1 MKGYV
6 KNKTHL
12 WRHAMKRSIGPGQQV
27 PLDELYEQYG
37 KKYDIQPGAD
47 FVQWLSSVK
56 LRDPSG
62 WEIVYDG
69 SEEAAPTSKSI
80 SAPTEVIEQ
89 VEVEATEEPVKEVDL
104 TELKKPKR
112 SSRSKD
118 LQKEMNSNANVRP
131 FIKKELTIQD
141 VIGFSVREARA
152 ELKKITDIKLLKY
165 ALTEARQLAGKDSLA
180 ILLRRRVQ
188 ELELTRR

>member
-6 KNKTHL
+6 RNKTNF
-12 WRHAMKRSIGPGQQV
+12 WRHAMKRSIGPGHQV

-69 SEEAAPTSKSI
+69 SEETAPTSKSV

-89 VEVEATEEPVKEVDL
+89 VEVEAAEEPVKEVDL
-104 TELKKPKR
+104 TELKKSKR

-131 FIKKELTIQD
+131 FTKKELTVQD